1 MKRELLIATLL
12 AVVTGVTT
20 YAAADRRSTLAQSGD
35 VPVGSHQPGVAE
47 PNEVQVLYSRLARI
61 TGPNRLECGD
71 FIRRSGQAPPATTT
85 QLERAVACAEA
96 AAAGKS
102 AFWLA
107 TGGFVVESWQIEGLV
122 GAPDGEL
129 KHFVYDSFGPS
140 LRLTPCGQPVVGLP
154 LATTTQIVC
163 GSNKSAG

>member
-1 MKRELLIATLL
+1 MKRELRIVTML
-12 AVVTGVTT
+12 AVVAGLATS
-20 YAAADRRSTLAQSGD
+20 AAADRRSTLAQSGE
-35 VPVGSHQPGVAE
+35 VPVGSYQPGVVE
-47 PNEVQVLYSRLARI
+47 PTEIQDLYSRIARI
-61 TGPNRLECGD
+61 TGPSRRACGD
-71 FIRRSGQAPPATTT
+71 FIRRSGQEPPATTT